1 MPQMV
6 FLRVASFQESAPLV
20 LTDVTAAER
29 FVRELDRR
37 SDVMEVA
44 AASAALA
51 TLALDLHLRRED
63 KDNHAQALLETAYWL
78 QTRLASLVELW
89 KTLES

>member
-1 MPQMV
+1 MP
-6 FLRVASFQESAPLV
+6 SFHETAPPV
-20 LTDVTAAER
+20 LTVVRAAEL
-29 FVRELDRR
+29 FVRQLDRR

-44 AASAALA
+44 ASSAAVA

-89 KTLES
+89 QTLES